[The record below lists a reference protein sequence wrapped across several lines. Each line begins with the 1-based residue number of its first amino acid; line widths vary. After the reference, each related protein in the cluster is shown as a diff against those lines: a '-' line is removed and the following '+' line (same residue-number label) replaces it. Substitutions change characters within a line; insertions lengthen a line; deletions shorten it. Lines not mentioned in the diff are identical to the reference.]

1 MNQVTDI
8 VINSSKELLAEAIK
22 VIPAII
28 TALIVIMLTRY
39 AADFAKKA
47 ADKVGRKVL
56 ESKSLQLLLNKIAHN
71 ATWVIGIIIVCVIV
85 FPGLSFGDIIA
96 TLGLSTVAIGF
107 AFQDIFKNFLAG
119 ILILIQRPFHIDDQI
134 IIGNYEGTVER
145 IDIRTTLL
153 RTYDGEMILLP
164 NSEVFT
170 SAVRVRTAFKQRRT
184 DIEVGISYDASL
196 PQARDILLQTIAQ
209 VEGVV
214 ADIPPEIDIVSFDD
228 SCINFVVRYWTSSR
242 QPQVRQI
249 QTKAMIAIKKAL
261 DAANISIAYPVRTVY
276 LYNQEVDNHNNYLPA
291 QTEINSL
298 KEI

>member
-1 MNQVTDI
+1 MNQVTD
-8 VINSSKELLAEAIK
+8 VVVNSSKELLAEAIK

-47 ADKVGRKVL
+47 ADRVGRKIL

-145 IDIRTTLL
+145 IDIRTTLI
-153 RTYDGEMILLP
+153 RTYDGEIILLP

-170 SAVRVRTAFKQRRT
+170 SAVRVKTAFKQRRT
-184 DIEVGISYDASL
+184 NIEIGISYDASL
-196 PQARDILLQTIAQ
+196 PEVREILLKTIAQ
-209 VEGVV
+209 VDGVV

-228 SCINFVVRYWTSSR
+228 SSINFVVRYWTSSR

-249 QTKAMIAIKKAL
+249 QTRAIIAIKKAL

-276 LYNQEVDNHNNYLPA
+276 LYNQEADSQNNYLPA
-291 QTEINSL
+291 QTDL
-298 KEI
+298 R